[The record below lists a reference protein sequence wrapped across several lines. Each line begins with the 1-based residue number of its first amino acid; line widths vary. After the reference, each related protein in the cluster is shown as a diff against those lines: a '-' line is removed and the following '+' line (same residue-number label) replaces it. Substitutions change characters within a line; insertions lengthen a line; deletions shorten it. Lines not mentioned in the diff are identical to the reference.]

1 MYKGKK
7 VILTTT
13 ACKRINLL
21 KAAIQSFGIFCQDKN
36 IIDEIH
42 YYDDSSQSHERSTA
56 IEYYHAKGTSRSYDR
71 NIESWRECLEYFNI
85 EQWKKCHAEIIT
97 GKHDVSGALYVEK
110 FEFLDKVL
118 TNYYSGNF
126 WWASAKYI
134 NTLDN
139 LSAKMLEVNMERAEA
154 ERWLGRKP
162 HRWASLYNENVSDW
176 YMHYFDP
183 KLYKQP

>member
-1 MYKGKK
+1 MIRKFQNYTEDEMSESGMTFGKNVYIAND
-7 VILTTT
+7 VI
-13 ACKRINLL
+13 IHNP
-21 KAAIQSFGIFCQDKN
+21 QN
-36 IIDEIH
+36 IIIGDNVRIDTQCVLIAGKNH
-42 YYDDSSQSHERSTA
+42 KIKIGNSVHISA
-56 IEYYHAKGTSRSYDR
+56 G
-71 NIESWRECLEYFNI
+71 CYF
-85 EQWKKCHAEIIT
+85 
-97 GKHDVSGALYVEK
+97 Y
-110 FEFLDKVL
+110 
-118 TNYYSGNF
+118 GNF

-139 LSAKMLEVNMERAEA
+139 LSAKMIEVNMERAEA

>member
-42 YYDDSSQSHERSTA
+42 YYDDSSQPHERSTA
-56 IEYYHAKGTSRSYDR
+56 IEYYH
-71 NIESWRECLEYFNI
+71 
-85 EQWKKCHAEIIT
+85 
-97 GKHDVSGALYVEK
+97 KH
-110 FEFLDKVL
+110 
-118 TNYYSGNF
+118 
-126 WWASAKYI
+126 I
-134 NTLDN
+134 P
-139 LSAKMLEVNMERAEA
+139 SAKMIEVNMERAEA

-176 YMHYFDP
+176 YMHHFDP